1 MGAVVALNGL
11 LAARRV
17 WRGQPVGPPVSAPE
31 PTGHAALDEALPAGG
46 WPEHA
51 LSEVLVPVD
60 GVGELSLVWP
70 TLARLTRAGERVAL
84 IAPPYHPHAPAWHS
98 AGLDLRQIHMV
109 EAAPRDALWAA
120 EQCLRSAACK
130 AVLCWP
136 QKADD
141 RSLRRLATAA
151 ADGQCLGIIFRSL
164 REAANPSPAAL
175 RLAVDP
181 DDRAVRVLK
190 CRGGT
195 PPARPIALASLPR

>member
-1 MGAVVALNGL
+1 MGAVVALDGL

-17 WRGQPVGPPVSAPE
+17 WRGQPIALPSVAPE
-31 PTGHAALDEALPAGG
+31 PTGHAALDQALPAGG

-51 LSEVLVPVD
+51 LSEVLLPAD
-60 GVGELSLVWP
+60 GVGELALVWP
-70 TLARLTRAGERVAL
+70 TLARLTRGGQRVAL
-84 IAPPYHPHAPAWHS
+84 VAPPYRVHAPAWHS
-98 AGLDLRQIHMV
+98 AGVDLRHVQVV
-109 EAAPRDALWAA
+109 EAAPRDAIWAT

-141 RSLRRLATAA
+141 RALRRLATAA
-151 ADGQCLGIIFRSL
+151 AEGQCLAIAFRSR

-175 RLAVDP
+175 RLAIEL
-181 DDRAVRVLK
+181 AEGTIHVLK

-195 PPARPIALASLPR
+195 APARAFSLTAPH